1 MRRLRAPLR
10 LVVLLVLAAGEAL
23 RAAPPTAAAFD
34 ATPAWPAAFAPR
46 LKSADTAAGD
56 VLRLLTVEERTGEPR
71 ADELVRTPLFLH
83 EDEPGDPADW
93 ALFTEADTARQHPIV
108 FQLDDLRRDEA
119 GRLTRCH
126 LYFPVTLAA
135 WERQRFVLVRRTAT
149 AANPQPPALACQR
162 DGDRV
167 TLAGRDLAV
176 TFLAAGPRAG
186 AITAVQ
192 VFGRALELPDGWIAP
207 ALTLVRQAPDCTVI
221 RRTTLTYREPED
233 LEIRD
238 VRYGSGPLFAKF
250 TVRIGPRGLP
260 DSAMFTYRVP
270 AHGAVLV
277 QTERLALEGEPSA
290 EVVGTDDHR
299 LLAGRLRL
307 GPGRNAEVVR
317 VPAGLRRLTRA
328 TQGHF
333 LDALVDRPAGLGLLP
348 VPYVQTGGG
357 AVTLD
362 GDTVAIAGASSFRRN
377 TDGHSASLRAF
388 WGELRFAFTIA
399 LDPESLW
406 QLARRQFQPLV
417 AVVDEPA
424 LGPDDCLAF
433 MPAIAR
439 RFRAIPYWGRNWTQD
454 AALLR
459 LERNRPQYDALLARR
474 PGASESN
481 PSVHLPGWA
490 RATPPQPRNPK
501 DQGRIDPY
509 HLAYGSSVIPLLHRW
524 APHPRLPSVAR
535 AIGAASHQAFGR
547 VNAAGFPRVDCFAS
561 ALNMQLG
568 PLGLALFGANET
580 GDTALAA
587 WARDALHAPGV
598 TAIYGHG
605 QRPYPGEIGRPD
617 PSDLLYEGISE
628 FQLRSLELSTGEDL
642 WLHPAALGRYFDCVD
657 VTADLQHRAAPGSE
671 ARSWSRANFFRG
683 QAHDHRWEG
692 WSCNP
697 LVGLFAHAADRGR
710 IGTTEAAYW
719 LDEASRR
726 KQAWSELMW
735 YTHADLLLALADQ
748 PVPRRPAPPLPADL
762 TVRRAR
768 GANHLAWSAV
778 AGATGYRIYRA
789 PAVGGPWTWLNSPY
803 RETPA
808 PLVTGT
814 AFDDPDG
821 HAGDEYLVTAVD
833 AAGRESRWYAD
844 EPPRD

>member
-1 MRRLRAPLR
+1 MRRLRAPLH
-10 LVVLLVLAAGEAL
+10 LIVLLVLAAGAAL
-23 RAAPPTAAAFD
+23 HAAPPTADAFD
-34 ATPAWPAAFAPR
+34 ATPAWPAAFTLR
-46 LKSADTAAGD
+46 LKPADTATGD

-71 ADELVRTPLFLH
+71 ADELVRAPMFLH

-93 ALFTEADTARQHPIV
+93 ALFAETDTARQHPLA
-108 FQLDDLRRDEA
+108 FQLDDLRRNEA

-135 WERQRFVLVRRTAT
+135 WERQRFMLVRRTA
-149 AANPQPPALACQR
+149 AVPPQPPALACQR

-167 TLAGRDLAV
+167 TLAGRDLAI

-186 AITAVQ
+186 AITAMQ

-207 ALTLVRQAPDCTVI
+207 ALTLVRQAPDCTII
-221 RRTTLTYREPED
+221 RRTELTYAEPED

-260 DSAMFTYRVP
+260 DSAEFTYRIP
-270 AHGAVLV
+270 AHGAVLI
-277 QTERLALEGEPSA
+277 QTERLAPEGEPSA
-290 EVVGTDDHR
+290 EVVGADAHR

-357 AVTLD
+357 KVTLD
-362 GDTVAIAGASSFRRN
+362 GGTVAIAGASSFRRN

-388 WGELRFAFTIA
+388 WGELRFAFTTA
-399 LDPESLW
+399 LDAESLW

-424 LGPDDCLAF
+424 LGPADCLAF

-439 RFRAIPYWGRNWTQD
+439 RFREIPYWGRNWTQD

-568 PLGLALFGANET
+568 PLGLALFGATET

-617 PSDLLYEGISE
+617 RRSRPVLRLRRCDRRPPASRGTRVRDAQLVSGELLPRAGPRPPLGGLVV
-628 FQLRSLELSTGEDL
+628 QPARRAVRARRRPRPDRHHRGRLLARRSVPPQAGVVRIDVV
-642 WLHPAALGRYFDCVD
+642 HPRRPPARPGRP
-657 VTADLQHRAAPGSE
+657 ARAAP
-671 ARSWSRANFFRG
+671 ARPAAAGRPHGPPRARR
-683 QAHDHRWEG
+683 QPPR
-692 WSCNP
+692 
-697 LVGLFAHAADRGR
+697 LVRRGR
-710 IGTTEAAYW
+710 SHRIQNLPRPG
-719 LDEASRR
+719 RR
-726 KQAWSELMW
+726 RPV
-735 YTHADLLLALADQ
+735 DLAQLA
-748 PVPRRPAPPLPADL
+748 VPRDARPAGDRHR
-762 TVRRAR
+762 VRRSRRAR
-768 GANHLAWSAV
+768 
-778 AGATGYRIYRA
+778 R
-789 PAVGGPWTWLNSPY
+789 
-803 RETPA
+803 
-808 PLVTGT
+808 
-814 AFDDPDG
+814 
-821 HAGDEYLVTAVD
+821 
-833 AAGRESRWYAD
+833 
-844 EPPRD
+844 